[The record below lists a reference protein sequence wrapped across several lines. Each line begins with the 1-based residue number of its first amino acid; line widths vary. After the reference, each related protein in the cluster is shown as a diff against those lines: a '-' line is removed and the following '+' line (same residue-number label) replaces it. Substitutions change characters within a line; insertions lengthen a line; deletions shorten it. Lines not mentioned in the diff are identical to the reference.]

1 MFFSRNKQ
9 RPTLNENKSNL
20 LELIKSSAP
29 VSQNEVNKKSE
40 LLNILYKL
48 FSGHFLLNI
57 KVEGLSESHTSAIL
71 MLKEDKD
78 YLVIDELW
86 PAPLMREELVGSR
99 LFVQTQHAGA
109 QIEFETEILDINQDN
124 EGTDYYKVA
133 FPTTIEYDQRRTNFR
148 FPVSIRKPIKAR
160 LVTANNSMITTELR
174 DVSMT
179 GISARIFSK
188 PVQAVLLEDEVI
200 PTCMIESLNGYK
212 IMSSLELR
220 HVEMNPN
227 SGMLRIGAQFGQM
240 SNSDKRQ
247 LERLVNTLDQYQIQ
261 HLKRA

>member
-1 MFFSRNKQ
+1 MFFSSKKK
-9 RPTLNENKSNL
+9 PDLNEKRSNL
-20 LELIKSSAP
+20 LDLINKAAP
-29 VSQNEVNKKSE
+29 ISENQVNKKSE

-48 FSGHFLLNI
+48 FSGHYLLNI
-57 KVEGLSESHTSAIL
+57 KVEGLADSHTSAIL
-71 MLKEDKD
+71 MVKEDKD

-86 PAPLMREELVGSR
+86 PAPSMREELVGSR
-99 LFVQTQHAGA
+99 LYIQTQHAGA
-109 QIEFETEILDINQDN
+109 QIEFETEILAVNQDD
-124 EGTDYYKVA
+124 EGTDYYKIA
-133 FPTTIEYDQRRTNFR
+133 FPTSIEYDQRRTNFR

-174 DVSMT
+174 DISMT

-188 PVQAVLLEDEVI
+188 PVQAVLLEGEII

-220 HVEMNPN
+220 HVETNPN
-227 SGMLRIGAQFGQM
+227 SGMLRIGAQF
-240 SNSDKRQ
+240 SNISSADKRQ
-247 LERLVNTLDQYQIQ
+247 LERLVNTLDQNQIQ